1 MRMNTQGTSTGFF
14 SPPDHAQDTA
24 SQSVDDA
31 QGAVDGVG
39 EEVKQE
45 GVKLGEGILR
55 GSNKVL
61 FYVASRFD
69 WQPLHRFSHLA
80 DVFVYVEPTATTQ
93 DITNA
98 LEAAFRT
105 GATAVGDA
113 LKKAE
118 AVGNPE
124 ARCSALVS
132 DGLKLKEDDL
142 YQLFDVNWISKPL
155 VAARQRDG
163 RYGFLL
169 NLQRTVGGQ
178 PKTIWLIYLVG
189 CPLNIYQKL
198 FIEKKIAL
206 EMLIIGVPHR
216 PYPEN
221 IPQPGGH
228 ILEEAFAEENDRLL
242 NGWRQT
248 FSWDGQFGQLIRAH
262 SGPMPSLA
270 AIASELG
277 WPVNP
282 ARYNLPVGLDGLD
295 ALDMP
300 YFMFTGI
307 STLGHYQCP
316 LVEPAHKPGQRHVT
330 ITRKHITPQSARSV
344 EAIVVGPD
352 TLRKFQGDRWP
363 DNLLTILDAPILPE
377 PAPEPGDDHLDLRNK
392 PLRASLQ
399 AIEDICAAQG
409 KTSVAVHLLPGFED
423 EVEDLLVWRQEAG
436 QIKRIVFHVA
446 CNGHY
451 FDYARAAD
459 VLD

>member
-1 MRMNTQGTSTGFF
+1 MTKEGASADQQREKLIQQMDN
-14 SPPDHAQDTA
+14 PDGIIGPYIDGAQLESMELVQA
-24 SQSVDDA
+24 
-31 QGAVDGVG
+31 
-39 EEVKQE
+39 
-45 GVKLGEGILR
+45 ILA
-55 GSNKVL
+55 GSKKVL
-61 FYVASRFD
+61 FYAASRFD
-69 WQPLHRFSHLA
+69 WQPLHRFSHLTE
-80 DVFVYVEPTATTQ
+80 VFVYADPTVKKH
-93 DITNA
+93 DLLDA
-98 LEAAFRT
+98 LKTFEAGT
-105 GATAVGDA
+105 TAVGDA

-118 AVGNPE
+118 GRGIGGSE
-124 ARCSALVS
+124 ARCTTLVE
-132 DGLKLKEDDL
+132 DGLGLVEHDL
-142 YQLFDVNWISKPL
+142 YQLLETNWIPKPL
-155 VAARQRDG
+155 IAAGHDNG
-163 RYGFLL
+163 THGFLVK
-169 NLQRTVGGQ
+169 LQRNLGGQ
-178 PKTIWLIYLVG
+178 AKIIWLLYLVG
-189 CPLNIYQKL
+189 CPLNIYKKF
-198 FIEKKIAL
+198 FIEKKIAPEL
-206 EMLIIGVPHR
+206 LIIGGDYQHNL
-216 PYPEN
+216 EN
-221 IPQPGGH
+221 VAAHGVAV
-228 ILEEAFAEENDRLL
+228 LAEANEQLL
-242 NGWRQT
+242 TGWRQT

-270 AIASELG
+270 AMASELG

-282 ARYNLPVGLDGLD
+282 ARYNLPVGLDGLN

-307 STLGHYQCP
+307 STLGHYQWP

-363 DNLLTILDAPILPE
+363 DNLLTILDAPIPPE